1 MSETTNNT
9 LLWPNGKRIA
19 VALTVMFE
27 TWSDGAAPSYSVQA
41 TSLRPGTTD
50 HAGAAWSTY
59 GGRVGVW
66 RILSTLNRWQMPATF
81 FTNARC
87 AELYPEA
94 AREIVAQGHELGGHA
109 YTQDGLLT
117 YMEPA
122 EEGQTIHRCLDI
134 LEEAGGRRP
143 TGWLSPV
150 LAFTPHTVGLL
161 AAAGLDWHADVTYLD
176 LPHCVETEHGVIA
189 AVPNS
194 DFTDNR
200 VLRASPQNL
209 VDVYRTTF
217 DYLYEHEPMSLLA
230 MTLHCQFGGRPMVIA
245 AFEQIMKYISGHDG
259 VWLAPHCALGR
270 WALDNSVHESTYR
283 RRLLPER
290 SGNSDTP

>member
-1 MSETTNNT
+1 MTGASQG

-27 TWSDGAAPSYSVQA
+27 TWSEGKAPSYSVQA
-41 TSLRPGTTD
+41 TSLRPGTVD
-50 HAGAAWSTY
+50 HAGVAWSTY

-66 RILSTLNRWQMPATF
+66 RILATLNRWQMPATF

-87 AELYPEA
+87 AELYPDA
-94 AREIVAQGHELGGHA
+94 VREIVAQGHEVGGHA

-117 YMEPA
+117 YMEPDA
-122 EEGQTIHRCLDI
+122 ERETIGRCLDI
-134 LEEAGGRRP
+134 LEERSGRRP

-176 LPHCVETEHGVIA
+176 LPHCVDTDHGVIA

-200 VLRASPQNL
+200 VLRASPQNM
-209 VDVYRTTF
+209 VDVYRSTF
-217 DYLYEHEPMSLLA
+217 DYLYEYEPMSLLA
-230 MTLHCQFGGRPMVIA
+230 LTLHCQFGGRPMVIA
-245 AFEQIMKYISGHDG
+245 AFDQIMQYITGHDG
-259 VWLAPHCALGR
+259 VWLASHRDLGR
-270 WALDNSVHESTYR
+270 WALDNNVYENTYS

-290 SGNSDTP
+290 SNTP

>member
-1 MSETTNNT
+1 MTGASQS

-27 TWSDGAAPSYSVQA
+27 TWSEGKAPSYSVQA
-41 TSLRPGTTD
+41 TSLRPGTVD
-50 HAGAAWSTY
+50 HAGVAWSTY

-66 RILSTLNRWQMPATF
+66 RILATLNRWQMPATF

-87 AELYPEA
+87 AELYPDA
-94 AREIVAQGHELGGHA
+94 VREIVAQGHEVGGHA

-117 YMEPA
+117 YMEPDA
-122 EEGQTIHRCLDI
+122 ERETIGRCLDI
-134 LEEAGGRRP
+134 LEERSGRRP

-176 LPHCVETEHGVIA
+176 LPHCVDTDHGVIA

-209 VDVYRTTF
+209 VDVYRSTF
-217 DYLYEHEPMSLLA
+217 DYLYENEPMSLLA
-230 MTLHCQFGGRPMVIA
+230 LTLHCQFGGRPMVIA
-245 AFEQIMKYISGHDG
+245 AFDQIMQYITGHDG
-259 VWLAPHCALGR
+259 VWLASHRDLGR
-270 WALDNSVHESTYR
+270 WALDNSVYENTYS

-290 SGNSDTP
+290 SNTP